1 MRTIKNFRSTICRI
15 LQELQS
21 NFQRKAIRNL
31 SSYQLSP
38 IESKVIGL
46 GLNFVPI
53 PSASIHHLIQKS
65 ATRLT
70 RTMKK
75 QFHFKDHLLTIK
87 RPTYCK
93 RSTWVLPEPNSARLS
108 LFLEQIQ
115 DPLPNRS
122 RHTTKTKL
130 TSQQSTTLQK
140 LGCNADLVIKP
151 FDKGSRICLT
161 DTSLYINKIEEHLA
175 NTTIY
180 KELNTDPTQA
190 IRNDVLSTLGY
201 LHIKDQIDDQTRHH
215 FTLQNPV
222 RTPLFYGLPKVH
234 NSNIP
239 LQQIVLACDSPT
251 DQLSNYVTHFIQPL
265 VGTLH
270 SYIRDSKHFLQLLE
284 SLPPLPESA
293 ILVTAD
299 VTSLCTNITHEEGID
314 SVLHY
319 MRLHADAQPPGA
331 LSPHKIGILLET
343 ILKYNRP
350 SFMDKHFLQLMGT
363 AMGTKAAPPYAN
375 LFMGRHEETI
385 WEAFI
390 WAILFWKRFIDDI
403 FLIFLGTIS

>member
-38 IESKVIGL
+38 VESKVIAL
-46 GLNFVPI
+46 GLNFVPT
-53 PSASIHHLIQKS
+53 PSASTHHLIQKS

-93 RSTWVLPEPNSARLS
+93 RSTWVLPEPNSASLS

-122 RHTTKTKL
+122 RHTIKTKL

-151 FDKGSRICLT
+151 FDKDSRICLT

-175 NTTIY
+175 NTTTY

-215 FTLQNPV
+215 FTPQNPV

-239 LQQIVLACDSPT
+239 LRQIVLVCDSPT

-265 VGTLH
+265 VGTLR
-270 SYIRDSKHFLQLLE
+270 SYIRDSKHFLQLPE

-331 LSPHKIGILLET
+331 LSPHTIGILLET
-343 ILKYNRP
+343 ILKYNRL
-350 SFMDKHFLQLMGT
+350 SFMDKHFLQLVGT
-363 AMGTKAAPPYAN
+363 AMGTKAAPPYAK

>member
-1 MRTIKNFRSTICRI
+1 MRTIKNFRSTICCI

-21 NFQRKAIRNL
+21 NFQRKTIRNL

-38 IESKVIGL
+38 IESKVIAL
-46 GLNFVPI
+46 GLDFVPT
-53 PSASIHHLIQKS
+53 PSASTQHLIQKS

-70 RTMKK
+70 WTMKK

-93 RSTWVLPEPNSARLS
+93 RSTWVLPEPNSASLS

-130 TSQQSTTLQK
+130 TSQQSSTLQK

-151 FDKGSRICLT
+151 FDKDSRICLT

-175 NTTIY
+175 NTTTY

-215 FTLQNPV
+215 FTPQNPV

-251 DQLSNYVTHFIQPL
+251 DQLSNYVTHFIQPV
-265 VGTLH
+265 VGTLR
-270 SYIRDSKHFLQLLE
+270 SYIRDSKHFLQLPE

-319 MRLHADAQPPGA
+319 MRLHTDAQSPGA
-331 LSPHKIGILLET
+331 LSPHTIGILLET
-343 ILKYNRP
+343 ILKYNRL
-350 SFMDKHFLQLMGT
+350 SFMDKHFLQLVGT

-390 WAILFWKRFIDDI
+390 
-403 FLIFLGTIS
+403 